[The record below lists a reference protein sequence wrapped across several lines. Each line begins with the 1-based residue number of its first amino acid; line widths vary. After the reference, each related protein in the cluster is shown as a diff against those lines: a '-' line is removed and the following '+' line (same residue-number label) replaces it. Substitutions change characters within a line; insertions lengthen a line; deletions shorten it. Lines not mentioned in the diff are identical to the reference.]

1 MIDSDRLKALQELQ
15 SLLLELKVQK
25 LIAKIM
31 EFYREF
37 EGEVYITFSGG
48 KDSTVLLDLVRSFM
62 GFAC

>member
-1 MIDSDRLKALQELQ
+1 MIDTDRLKALQELQ

>member
-1 MIDSDRLKALQELQ
+1 MIDTDRLKALQELQ
-15 SLLLELKVQK
+15 SLPLELKVQK
-25 LIAKIM
+25 SIAKIM

>member
-1 MIDSDRLKALQELQ
+1 MIDTDRLKALQELQ

-62 GFAC
+62 VFAC

>member
-25 LIAKIM
+25 SIAKIM

-37 EGEVYITFSGG
+37 EGEVYII
-48 KDSTVLLDLVRSFM
+48 
-62 GFAC
+62 